1 MAEFQVA
8 IIGGGIVGM
17 ATAWQLTQRYPRL
30 RALVLEKEAAVG
42 EHQTGHNSGVLH
54 SGIYYKPGSLK
65 AVNCRDGKR
74 AMEEFCAAHG
84 IAYEICGK
92 VIVAL
97 NEHELPHLARIYER
111 GQQNGV
117 RCELIGRERLRE
129 LEPHA
134 AGVSA
139 VHVPEAGIVNFRAV
153 CQKLAELVVAAGGQV
168 RCQAR
173 V

>member
-1 MAEFQVA
+1 MMSQHDVA
-8 IIGGGIVGM
+8 IAGGGIVGL

-92 VIVAL
+92 VSVAV
-97 NEHELPHLARIYER
+97 NEAELPRLANIFER

-117 RCELIGRERLRE
+117 GCEMIGPERRKE
-129 LEPHA
+129 MEAPA
-134 AGVSA
+134 AGVRAMAGRDAASA
-139 VHVPEAGIVNFRAV
+139 S
-153 CQKLAELVVAAGGQV
+153 
-168 RCQAR
+168 
-173 V
+173 